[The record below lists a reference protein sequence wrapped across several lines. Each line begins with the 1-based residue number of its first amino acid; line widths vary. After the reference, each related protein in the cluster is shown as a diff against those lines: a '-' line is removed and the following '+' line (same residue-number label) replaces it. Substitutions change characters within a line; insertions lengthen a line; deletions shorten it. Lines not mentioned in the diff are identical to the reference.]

1 MLRSVVLGS
10 LLLLALPTAAD
21 TATAPAPL
29 RGKALDARVASL
41 MKAANV
47 PGLAVAIIEDG
58 KVVSLK
64 AYGQRDV
71 EKGLPLTTDT
81 VMYAA
86 SLTKAA
92 FAYATMSLVQ
102 EGKLALDSSIANDLP
117 KPLPDYPKYADL
129 AGDERWRK
137 LTPSILLS
145 HRTGFPNF
153 RFWQPGKDYDPNGK
167 LSFYFDPGTRYGY
180 SGEGINL
187 MQFVLENGKSID
199 VDTLMKT
206 RLFDRYGMTRTSMT
220 WRDDFADN
228 LAIGYDENGK
238 PLGHK
243 RRESV
248 RAAGSMDTTV
258 HDYAELLAAMVR
270 GDGLDAAT
278 YQTWLRPVIR
288 IHSVQ
293 QFPTIGLPDTTENDA
308 IGLGY
313 AMGVG
318 RYRSAHG
325 EAFFKEGHDDGTN
338 NLAVC
343 LMGPKRCVLLMS
355 NSSNAEGI
363 FPYLLEATLGDT
375 CFPWYWSSDIPFDH
389 PEFRGEA
396 GRSLPRA
403 SCTLPKT
410 KGYAAAGGR

>member
-1 MLRSVVLGS
+1 MLRSIVFGS
-10 LLLLALPTAAD
+10 FLLLVPPLAALAATD
-21 TATAPAPL
+21 AAPL
-29 RGKALDARVASL
+29 RGKALDTRIAFL
-41 MKAANV
+41 MKEAKV
-47 PGLAVAIIEDG
+47 PGLAVAIIDDG
-58 KVVSLK
+58 KVVSVK
-64 AYGQRDV
+64 AYGQRDT
-71 EKGLPLTTDT
+71 EKDLPLTTDT
-81 VMYAA
+81 IMYAA

-102 EGKLALDSSIANDLP
+102 DGELALDASIASDLP

-145 HRTGFPNF
+145 HRSGFPNF
-153 RFWQPGKDYDPNGK
+153 RFWQPGKDYDPDGK

-206 RLFDRYGMTRTSMT
+206 RLFDRFGMTRTSMT
-220 WRDDFADN
+220 WRDDFAGN

-238 PLGHK
+238 ALGHK

-258 HDYAELLAAMVR
+258 HDYAQLLAAMVR

-278 YQTWLRPVIR
+278 YRTWLKPVVRIR
-288 IHSVQ
+288 SVRE
-293 QFPTIGLPDTTENDA
+293 FPTIGLPDSNDNDS
-308 IGLGY
+308 ISLGY

-318 RYRSAHG
+318 TFMSPRG
-325 EAFFKEGHDDGTN
+325 LAFFKQGHDDGTN
-338 NLAVC
+338 NLFVC
-343 LMGPKRCVLLMS
+343 LERSKTCVLLMS
-355 NSSNAEGI
+355 NSSNGDSI
-363 FPYLLEATLGDT
+363 FAYLVDDVLGRTCYPFYWNGYIPYDRPGM
-375 CFPWYWSSDIPFDH
+375 
-389 PEFRGEA
+389 R
-396 GRSLPRA
+396 
-403 SCTLPKT
+403 
-410 KGYAAAGGR
+410 AAAVVPNQHPACPAR